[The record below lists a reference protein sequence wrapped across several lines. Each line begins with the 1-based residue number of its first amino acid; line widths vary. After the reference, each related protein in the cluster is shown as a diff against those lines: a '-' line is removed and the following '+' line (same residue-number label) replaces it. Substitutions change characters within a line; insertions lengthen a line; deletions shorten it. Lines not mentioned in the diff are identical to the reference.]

1 MRALC
6 ILFCWLSAVSLW
18 GQNYYKVLDD
28 DLKSLIDQG
37 DECLKSKGVDCLKT
51 YDQALELAA
60 TLPDSTLAMT
70 YHEVGVSISRFGQL
84 PDFLAYLTKGIEQTN
99 GNNHPIV
106 TAALYRKKTYALARV
121 GSLDSIIPTID
132 KAREWA
138 FIGGDYVA
146 ITEAYIQ
153 KADLLHRM
161 GNSTEA
167 LEILAEAKG
176 YAQKSGLK
184 RQVAG
189 IDFTMGNIYLSNY
202 DFQEAKKTLA
212 DALESSKDQEELY
225 YRALINWSM
234 AMNHMDSVQP
244 VIDKLP
250 EAISFFEGRNLEWT
264 AKTQLANAYSI
275 VGNYEK
281 SIPIHEECL
290 AAVKE
295 IYDPT
300 IISLNNRLLAK
311 GYIETGRGEEALPY
325 AYEAYL
331 FEKDKKVLDEQVLG
345 AHVIYSVA
353 LGKSGQK
360 DKAYEIMK
368 KFPELVDSLNMITKQ
383 REVKKLQEIHE
394 TEKREAQIALLE
406 EKETNSKLQKGLLG
420 AGLLAVLGIL
430 GALWVRFR
438 ESVKRT
444 ALERQKLDAELH
456 HKNKE
461 LTTHTLH
468 LAKKNEILAE
478 LKGKVEQLQGG
489 CDTRAIINKINFDL
503 KDEENWST
511 FVQYFEQV
519 HTDFSKTVQEK
530 YPGVTPNELRLMA
543 LLKMNLTSKEIAN
556 MLNISAEGVKK
567 ARQRLRKKLEIQPN
581 ESLEALVV
589 SL

>member
-1 MRALC
+1 MRVLC
-6 ILFCWLSAVSLW
+6 ILICLLSVTSLYS
-18 GQNYYKVLDD
+18 QNYYKVLNDN
-28 DLKSLIDQG
+28 LQSLIDQG
-37 DECLKSKGVDCLKT
+37 DECLKSNGVDCLKT
-51 YDQALELAA
+51 YDQALEVAA

-70 YHEVGVSISRFGQL
+70 YHEVGVSISRYGQL
-84 PDFLAYLTKGIEQTN
+84 PDFLTYLTKGIEQTN
-99 GNNHPIV
+99 GNDHPIV
-106 TAALYRKKTYALARV
+106 TSALYRKKTYAFARL
-121 GSLDSIIPTID
+121 GPLDSILPAID
-132 KAREWA
+132 KAKEWA
-138 FIGGDYVA
+138 FVGKDYIA
-146 ITEAYIQ
+146 ITEVYIQ

-161 GNSTEA
+161 GSSPEA
-167 LEILAEAKG
+167 LEILAEAKE
-176 YAQKSGLK
+176 YAQKSGLQ

-189 IDFTMGNIYLSNY
+189 IEFTMGNIYLSNY
-202 DFQEAKKTLA
+202 DFQEAQKTLA
-212 DALESSKDQEELY
+212 DALESSKDNEELY
-225 YRALINWSM
+225 YRSLVNWSM
-234 AMNHMDSVQP
+234 AMVHLDSVQP
-244 VIDKLP
+244 VIAELP
-250 EAISFFEGRNLEWT
+250 KAITFFKGRNLEWT
-264 AKTQLANAYSI
+264 AKTHLGHAYSKA
-275 VGNYEK
+275 GQYEK

-290 AAVKE
+290 AATKD

-311 GYIETGRGEEALPY
+311 GYLETGRAEEALPY
-325 AYEAYL
+325 AQEAYL
-331 FEKDKKVLDEQVLG
+331 FEKEKKILDEQVLG
-345 AHVIYSVA
+345 AHVVYSVA

-360 DKAYEIMK
+360 EKAYEIMK
-368 KFPELVDSLNMITKQ
+368 RFPELVDSLNMITKQ

-394 TEKREAQIALLE
+394 TEKKEAQIALLE
-406 EKETNSKLQKGLLG
+406 EKETNSRLQKGLLG

-430 GALWVRFR
+430 GTLWVRFR
-438 ESVKRT
+438 ESKKRT
-444 ALERQKLDAELH
+444 ALERQKFDAELH

-478 LKGKVEQLQGG
+478 LKDKVEQLQGG